1 MCNGAEI
8 LRECVLLHIFL
19 HKCIWNSVAEYAK
32 IEFNVLQE
40 VNEERGDVSLL

>member
-1 MCNGAEI
+1 MCNGAVF
-8 LRECVLLHIFL
+8 LRKISLLHIFL
-19 HKCIWNSVAEYAK
+19 RKYIWNSIVECAK